1 MKTSFFLALAYI
13 AASVWAGGYQ
23 GCLERVLFFYAYQI
37 DGLNDPEDQTLGFK
51 CKKWDD
57 KIRSCVNN
65 EWIAC
70 RGRGGGRCNF
80 NELMATLGKSRSTDK
95 LVGPPEADQD
105 TARPNIQETAKALY
119 TKYTTP
125 PNKKVTNFPPYKAM
139 KGASGD
145 FNAYTLKLGN
155 LVKDA
160 WLHKTDANK
169 HMWDDFDDTLEKI
182 NIARAGDHGPYLIK
196 EVKAKLGMPNEMD
209 IKLMNLGDNPIS
221 NPTTQWE
228 TVDWKATADAA
239 KAKGINNVDKLIK
252 DVRTHW
258 YTTDKSA
265 SEHYALFKA
274 YKRVGDLMQS
284 CRR

>member
-1 MKTSFFLALAYI
+1 MKSSFFLALAYI
-13 AASVWAGGYQ
+13 AASVWAAGYQ

-37 DGLNDPEDQTLGFK
+37 DGLNDPEAQTLGFK

-57 KIRSCVNN
+57 KTGSCVNN
-65 EWIAC
+65 EWVAC
-70 RGRGGGRCNF
+70 RSRDGGRCNF
-80 NELMATLGKSRSTDK
+80 NELMASLGKTRPNES
-95 LVGPPEADQD
+95 LVGPPGADQN
-105 TARPNIQETAKALY
+105 TARPNIQETAKTLY
-119 TKYTTP
+119 T
-125 PNKKVTNFPPYKAM
+125 

-169 HMWDDFDDTLEKI
+169 HMWDDFDATLEKI
-182 NIARAGDHGPYLIK
+182 NIARAGDHGPFLIE
-196 EVKAKLGMPNEMD
+196 EVKAKLGIPNEME
-209 IKLMNLGDNPIS
+209 IKLMNLGANPIS

-228 TVDWKATADAA
+228 TVDRKATADAA
-239 KAKGINNVDKLIK
+239 KAKGISNVDKLIK

-265 SEHYALFKA
+265 SEHYALFKT

-284 CRR
+284 CRM